1 MKHLVRHCYFQW
13 PGWLPCF
20 VLLRQFSGVVLFWLC
35 CQETAMAQ
43 LPFFMRVARQPYN
56 LVPHSGGG
64 GSTKTVADVA
74 KGGAD
79 LNFQPAGGTP
89 WVVYSDR
96 VNNNTFRNAN
106 GTVPFRKMGFLEAF
120 YVLKERNGYLKLIK
134 YDPKLP
140 IGNKFSS
147 RAVTDRKAVVYYGW
161 APKARFLLAN
171 QSIRSTDQRRAQIF
185 SAVLAQ
191 PVLVA
196 RPNQYFANDSVKL
209 YSEPTQQTLVGD
221 KMRLYDLTYIYK
233 LSETRRQALIG
244 RASWFPTDSVKQIL
258 LGWAPID
265 VLQSVGNRLFL
276 EPDTTTLQQPSLPL
290 YRSLSAAA
298 RKLPDSTVTSNS
310 FPAVSWNQFGTK
322 FPVLNQYRNNKDS
335 QTVVQTNGMTPLLV
349 RRHVPILNVNGQPIS
364 SQQLAS
370 IRTNNNNYNLI
381 YVIEGSPAMQP
392 YWGEMV
398 NTIQFTISQLSQDS
412 SRSINLRA
420 GAVVYNEYKKTDDNK
435 LRGNV
440 DLSPLTTNYVYLLN
454 ELRKLM
460 PPARGQPEPEA
471 KSVRFGVGKAL
482 ELFAAHPNEN
492 NILVLVGINGDMQ
505 SIVDGI
511 LVPSALKSVECRL
524 LAFQV
529 YSPVGDVA
537 NNFVLHARELVLEIA
552 NQGSILKKNRLVRPD
567 MVTPSNEFN
576 HRVGDRNEYN
586 LAYPQRSMVPG
597 WVLFPRKNQTL
608 PFKELYAATDSLFR
622 QVSHESETIID
633 ALESTFQHLELLGD
647 RVNPKL
653 TPIYASLGMSLP
665 AVASTLMPLEA
676 YPFLVRAYT
685 PTMRSDGRRWKFIA
699 LLPLDEYES
708 ISRWLEQLSSEDL
721 DPAGYFD
728 RLRLSRRYHETIRE
742 IGLPPETTLTLDQIL
757 NGILDLPVAN
767 PLFKRITVSQLT
779 NRKQL
784 SDALLSQVLYLL
796 RERRDYFRRIPTFR
810 NSRFTSNGR
819 TYYWIS
825 EDLFK

>member
-1 MKHLVRHCYFQW
+1 MKHLVRHGYFQLSGW
-13 PGWLPCF
+13 PPWF
-20 VLLRQFSGVVLFWLC
+20 VLLRRCVGLVLCWLSCQGV
-35 CQETAMAQ
+35 AMAQ

-56 LVPHSGGG
+56 LVPHAGNSG
-64 GSTKTVADVA
+64 SSKTVADVA

-89 WVVYSDR
+89 WIVYSDR

-147 RAVTDRKAVVYYGW
+147 RAVTDRKSVVYYGW
-161 APKARFLLAN
+161 APKTRFLLAN
-171 QSIRSTDQRRAQIF
+171 QSIRSADQRRAQVF

-196 RPNQYFANDSVKL
+196 NPSQYFANDSVKL
-209 YSEPTQQTLVGD
+209 YSEPTQQALVGD
-221 KMRLYDLTYIYK
+221 KLKLYDLTYIYK

-244 RASWFPTDSVKQIL
+244 RASWFPTDSAKQIL

-265 VLQSVGNRLFL
+265 VLQAVGNRLFL
-276 EPDTTTLQQPSLPL
+276 EPDTTHLQQQALPL

-298 RKLPDSTVTSNS
+298 RKLSDSTVASS
-310 FPAVSWNQFGTK
+310 PFPAVSWNQFGTK
-322 FPVLNQYRNNKDS
+322 FPVLNQFKNTKDS
-335 QTVVQTNGMTPLLV
+335 QTVVQTNGMTPLLI

-370 IRTNNNNYNLI
+370 IRSHSNNYNLI

-412 SRSINLRA
+412 SRAISLRA

-460 PPARGQPEPEA
+460 PPARTQPEPEA
-471 KSVRFGVGKAL
+471 KSVRFGIGKAL

-511 LVPSALKSVECRL
+511 LVPAALKSVECRL

-529 YSPVGDVA
+529 YAPVGDVA
-537 NNFVLHARELVLEIA
+537 NNFVLHARELMVQIA
-552 NQGSILKKNRLVRPD
+552 NQGVVLKKTRLVRPD
-567 MVTPSNEFN
+567 MVTTVNEFT
-576 HRVGDRNEYN
+576 HRVGDRNEYS

-597 WVLFPRKNQTL
+597 WVLFPRKNQAL

-622 QVSHESETIID
+622 QVTNESETIIA

-685 PTMRSDGRRWKFIA
+685 PATLADGHRWKYIA

-721 DPAGYFD
+721 DPAVYFD
-728 RLRLSRRYHETIRE
+728 RLRLYRRYHKTIRE
-742 IGLPPETTLTLDQIL
+742 IGLPAETTLTLDQIL

-767 PLFKRITVSQLT
+767 PLFKRITVSQLV